1 MYGPC
6 EPPTSGPSSHVSS
19 SQLSVSRM
27 AASLSGTYRPWSVS
41 SMRSTKLPPVER
53 AAGHAKRAVRTL
65 PRWRNPVGEGANRVR
80 MGATRRGSALREEED
95 GERGPDQQD
104 GDQDGGVEAGD
115 RETDQAGRPGATRA
129 SVDRHGITPVVTHP
143 PRGDRSGGDGG
154 DRGDLVAG
162 GHGTSA
168 LGDCRERDRVYRRQR
183 NRHGRAAR
191 VSGGQ
196 GERRRSRGR
205 RVRREVAADESHQW
219 DQGDD
224 RDRQESDP
232 GVDGSHPQIAQ
243 ESDGE
248 QQGNSDGKSRP
259 GSSRQGDGGGQEQAV
274 LDQDAR
280 REDEGEADE
289 GGDRELRAGGGLAG
303 PAQRRS

>member
-53 AAGHAKRAVRTL
+53 AASQAKRAVRTL
-65 PRWRNPVGEGANRVR
+65 PRWRNPGGEGANRVR

-168 LGDCRERDRVYRRQR
+168 LGDCRYAFEYTGANRRQR
-183 NRHGRAAR
+183 
-191 VSGGQ
+191 VPGGA
-196 GERRRSRGR
+196 GSRGR
-205 RVRREVAADESHQW
+205 AERGDTGVALS
-219 DQGDD
+219 
-224 RDRQESDP
+224 
-232 GVDGSHPQIAQ
+232 
-243 ESDGE
+243 
-248 QQGNSDGKSRP
+248 GN
-259 GSSRQGDGGGQEQAV
+259 
-274 LDQDAR
+274 AR
-280 REDEGEADE
+280 SP
-289 GGDRELRAGGGLAG
+289 L
-303 PAQRRS
+303 